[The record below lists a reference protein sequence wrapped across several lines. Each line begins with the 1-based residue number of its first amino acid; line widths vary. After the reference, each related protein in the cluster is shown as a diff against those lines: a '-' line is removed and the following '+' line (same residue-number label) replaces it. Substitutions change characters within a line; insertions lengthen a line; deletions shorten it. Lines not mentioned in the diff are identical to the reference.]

1 MVALPAFVDSGDL
14 KNLWFADLLAAKP
27 ATETQWGIFAV
38 GPTDRPPVTADHA
51 LLAHQDARDRGGPY
65 AGRMI
70 LFLLPINIE
79 LVEKC
84 DKITGLLPV
93 LQTRIDHLR
102 ARNLRF
108 WIRDIFSE
116 RGVVPGN
123 PRILV
128 GIGI

>member
-1 MVALPAFVDSGDL
+1 
-14 KNLWFADLLAAKP
+14 
-27 ATETQWGIFAV
+27 
-38 GPTDRPPVTADHA
+38 
-51 LLAHQDARDRGGPY
+51 
-65 AGRMI
+65 MI

>member
-1 MVALPAFVDSGDL
+1 
-14 KNLWFADLLAAKP
+14 
-27 ATETQWGIFAV
+27 
-38 GPTDRPPVTADHA
+38 
-51 LLAHQDARDRGGPY
+51 
-65 AGRMI
+65 MI

-84 DKITGLLPV
+84 DKITALLV